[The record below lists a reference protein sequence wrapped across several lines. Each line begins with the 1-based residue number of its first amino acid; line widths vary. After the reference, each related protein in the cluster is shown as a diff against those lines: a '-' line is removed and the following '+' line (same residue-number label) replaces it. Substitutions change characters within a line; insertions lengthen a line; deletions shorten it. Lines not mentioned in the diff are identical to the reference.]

1 MSTIEHMV
9 EAAIIRILK
18 ARVDDVMWLHYEHE
32 VVDNYGAPIGIV
44 KMERGAPVTE
54 CFHRSDLVLHIMGA
68 SDAIHR
74 QIDEAVGSR
83 YDLADDLEREEAGI
97 SIRNVIGWAVTRSNE
112 NNIYAR
118 TWSTEIEVAY
128 QQQ

>member
-1 MSTIEHMV
+1 MNSLEKMV
-9 EAAIIRILK
+9 ESAMIRILR
-18 ARVDDVMWLHYEHE
+18 ARVNDVLWLPYEHE
-32 VVDNYGAPIGIV
+32 IADNEMTAIGIV
-44 KMERGAPVTE
+44 KMERGAPITE
-54 CFHRSDLVLHIMGA
+54 CFHRSDLVLHVIGA
-68 SDAIHR
+68 PDATHR

-97 SIRNVIGWAVTRSNE
+97 SIRNVVGWAVARSND